1 MSGEVKR
8 SIDAAMQSA
17 RYKARRL
24 IAQEKKRG
32 KGIPPNILT
41 RLTHTSR

>member
-17 RYKARRL
+17 RYKARQL
-24 IAQEKKRG
+24 IAQEKKEG
-32 KGIPPNILT
+32 EGYPP
-41 RLTHTSR
+41 